1 MTDDVTPKVLWVLA
15 PLKSPHKHTKATI
28 IFKGLEI
35 LKNL

>member
-1 MTDDVTPKVLWVLA
+1 MGAST
-15 PLKSPHKHTKATI
+15 LKKSSHKHTKATI